1 MEELKKTYVDGY
13 TKSFKEQ
20 SRKIADDEFTQ
31 YKNFLMVE
39 KLPGKTGIP
48 RKHLANWMGGATY
61 NIDRRNYKVYRSMLE
76 E

>member
-1 MEELKKTYVDGY
+1 
-13 TKSFKEQ
+13 
-20 SRKIADDEFTQ
+20 
-31 YKNFLMVE
+31 MVE

-61 NIDRRNYKVYRSMLE
+61 NLDRRNYKVYRSMLE